1 MVSHQGFVGIQMKCE
16 DINLTQNSLVQDT
29 YGHPLTEQT
38 KNKPG
43 TFVSGLQVKY
53 EKGGRLTGARWAF

>member
-1 MVSHQGFVGIQMKCE
+1 MKCE